1 MTSTSRHRN
10 SRRGM
15 GARLGMAAILALALA
30 ACAPAESRNPGSF
43 GEANKSTAGTLIGGA
58 AGGLTG
64 SQIGHG
70 SGRFLAIVAGT
81 LLGGFAGHQ
90 VGESLDRADVDYAR
104 QAQQRAYVVP
114 IGQQITWS
122 NPQSGNA
129 GTITPQREGTDGA
142 GNYCREFQST
152 VTVAG
157 KSDQAYGTACRQP
170 DGSWKIVN

>member
-1 MTSTSRHRN
+1 MTPTFRQLSS
-10 SRRGM
+10 
-15 GARLGMAAILALALA
+15 ARLTMAALVALGLA
-30 ACAPAESRNPGSF
+30 ACAPAEQRNPGSF
-43 GEANKSTAGTLIGGA
+43 GDANKTTAGTLLGGA
-58 AGGLTG
+58 AGGLIG

-70 SGRFLAIVAGT
+70 SGRFVAIVAGT

-90 VGESLDRADVDYAR
+90 VGESLDEADVTYAR
-104 QAQQRAYVVP
+104 QAQQRAYAAP

-129 GTITPQREGTDGA
+129 GTITPRRDGTDSA

-170 DGSWKIVN
+170 DGTWKIVD